1 MPQTYRARRLPRLSG
16 PAAWDALLGPR
27 PLFPALQ
34 GEKKADFAIIG
45 GGFAGL
51 SAARRLLQL
60 APQARIALIEAG
72 QIGQGSQ
79 GRNSGF
85 MIDLPHELTS
95 EDYAGESSSADRRI
109 IQLNRQAIAF
119 AADAVD
125 EYGIPASYFRRDG
138 KVNGA
143 VSDHAHAQNIAY
155 AEHLS
160 SLNEPSEMLDAKA
173 MKDLTGSAYYSSG
186 LFTPGTVML
195 QPAGYI
201 RGLMNGLS
209 RQMAIYE
216 NSPVI
221 DLTRLAQGWSME
233 TAAGRIEA
241 DKVIMAQNGHLES
254 FGFARG
260 RLMHIFLFACMTAE
274 LSQDALRRLGGVECW
289 GVTPS
294 DPMGTTMRRISTAQG
309 GNRIVT
315 RTMAKFLPE
324 MEVTPD
330 QTRRARCMMRD
341 KFDARYPQLADV
353 GMEYVWSGHLCLTRN
368 NVSVT
373 GQLEPDLYAACV
385 DNGLGTTRSTLIG
398 IAAAEAAMGIE
409 SDITRHFAAEPRPPK
424 LPPAPLAKIGANL
437 FLRWK
442 EWRARDE

>member
-16 PAAWDALLGPR
+16 PAAWDVLLGPR
-27 PLFPALQ
+27 PPFPVLQ
-34 GEKKADFAIIG
+34 GREKADFAIIG

-60 APQARIALIEAG
+60 APQAKIALVEAG

-95 EDYAGESSSADRRI
+95 DDYAGESASADHEI
-109 IQLNRQAIAF
+109 IGLNRQAIAF
-119 AADAVD
+119 AAEAVD
-125 EYGIPASYFRRDG
+125 EYGIPEAYFRRDG

-155 AEHLS
+155 ARHLS
-160 SLNEPSEMLDAKA
+160 TLNELSEMLDAQA
-173 MKDLTGSAYYSSG
+173 MKALTGSAYYSSG

-195 QPAGYI
+195 QPAGYV

-209 RQMAIYE
+209 RRVAVYE
-216 NSPVI
+216 NSPVTG
-221 DLTRLAQGWSME
+221 LTRHAQGWSVE
-233 TAAGRIEA
+233 TGAGSVEA
-241 DKVIMAQNGHLES
+241 GKVIMAHNGHLES
-254 FGFARG
+254 FGFARD
-260 RLMHIFLFACMTAE
+260 RLMHIFLFACMTQE
-274 LSQDALRRLGGVECW
+274 LSQDALRRLGGAECW

-309 GNRIVT
+309 GNRIIT
-315 RTMAKFLPE
+315 RTMAKFLPG
-324 MEVTPD
+324 MEVMPA
-330 QTRRARCMMRD
+330 QTVRAERIMRA

-353 GMEYVWSGHLCLTRN
+353 GMDYVWSGHLCLTRN

-373 GQLEPDLYAACV
+373 GELDRDLYAACV

-398 IAAAEAAMGIE
+398 IAAAETAMGVG
-409 SDITRHFAAEPRPPK
+409 SDVTRHFAAEPRPPR
-424 LPPAPLAKIGANL
+424 LPPAPLAKLGANL

>member
-1 MPQTYRARRLPRLSG
+1 MPETYRASRLPKLSG
-16 PAAWDALLGPR
+16 PAAWDVLLGPR
-27 PLFPALQ
+27 PVFPALE
-34 GEKKADFAIIG
+34 GTARADFAIIG

-60 APQARIALIEAG
+60 APQARIALVEAG

-95 EDYAGESSSADRRI
+95 EDYAGASSSADLEITR
-109 IQLNRQAIAF
+109 LNRQAIAF
-119 AADAVD
+119 GAEAVE
-125 EYGIPASYFRRDG
+125 EYAISPAFFRRDG

-143 VSDHAHAQNIAY
+143 VSEHAQAQNVTY
-155 AEHLS
+155 ARHLET
-160 SLNEPSEMLDAKA
+160 LNERSEMLDRKA
-173 MKDLTGSAYYSSG
+173 MKGLTGSDHYNSG
-186 LFTPGTVML
+186 LFTPGAVML
-195 QPAGYI
+195 QPAGYV

-209 RQMAIYE
+209 RQVTIHE

-221 DLTRLAQGWSME
+221 GLTRLEQGWSVE
-233 TAAGRIEA
+233 TNSGRIEA
-241 DKVIMAQNGHLES
+241 QNVIMAHNGHLES
-254 FGFARG
+254 FGFSRG
-260 RLMHIFLFACMTAE
+260 RLMHVFLFASMTEE
-274 LSQDALRRLGGVECW
+274 LSPDALRRLGGAEYW

-309 GNRIVT
+309 GNRVIT

-324 MEVTPD
+324 MAVTPG
-330 QTRRARCMMRD
+330 QTKRAQRIMRR
-341 KFDARYPQLADV
+341 KFDARFPQLADV
-353 GMEYVWSGHLCLTRN
+353 KMEYVWSGHLCMTRN
-368 NVSVT
+368 DVAVT
-373 GQLEPDLYAACV
+373 GELAPGLYSACV
-385 DNGLGTTRSTLIG
+385 DNGLGATRSTLIG
-398 IAAAEAAMGIE
+398 IAAAETALGVE
-409 SDITRHFAAEPRPPK
+409 SDITRHFAAEPQPPR

>member
-1 MPQTYRARRLPRLSG
+1 MPQTFRASRLPRLSG
-16 PAAWDALLGPR
+16 PAAWDVLLGPR
-27 PLFPALQ
+27 PVFPALE
-34 GEKKADFAIIG
+34 GKARADFAIIG

-60 APQARIALIEAG
+60 EPQARIALVEAG
-72 QIGQGSQ
+72 QIGQASQ

-95 EDYAGESSSADRRI
+95 EDYAGASSSADLEI
-109 IQLNRQAIAF
+109 IGLNRQAIAF
-119 AADAVD
+119 GADAVE
-125 EYGIPASYFRRDG
+125 EYGISPAFFRRDG

-143 VSDHAHAQNIAY
+143 VSNHAQAQNIAY
-155 AEHLS
+155 GRHLATLGEH
-160 SLNEPSEMLDAKA
+160 SEMLDKKA
-173 MKDLTGSAYYSSG
+173 MKELTGSGYYNSG

-209 RQMAIYE
+209 RQVTIHE

-221 DLTRLAQGWSME
+221 GLTRLAHGWSVE
-233 TAAGRIEA
+233 TQSGRIEA
-241 DKVIMAQNGHLES
+241 QKVVMAHNGHLES
-254 FGFARG
+254 FGFSRG
-260 RLMHIFLFACMTAE
+260 RLMHVFLFACMTKE
-274 LSQDALRRLGGVECW
+274 LSPEALRRLGGADYW

-324 MEVTPD
+324 MKVTPG
-330 QTRRARCMMRD
+330 QTKRAQRMMRG
-341 KFDARYPQLADV
+341 KFDARFPQLAEVEMD
-353 GMEYVWSGHLCLTRN
+353 YVWSGHLCITRN
-368 NVSVT
+368 DVSVT
-373 GQLEPDLYAACV
+373 GQLAPDLYSACV
-385 DNGLGTTRSTLIG
+385 DNGLGTTRSTLLG
-398 IAAAEAAMGIE
+398 IAAAETALGVE
-409 SDITRHFAAEPRPPK
+409 SDITRHFAIEPAPPK

>member
-1 MPQTYRARRLPRLSG
+1 MPQTYRARWLPRLSG
-16 PAAWDALLGPR
+16 PAAWDTLLGPR
-27 PLFPALQ
+27 PLFPTLE
-34 GEKKADFAIIG
+34 GTEKADFAIIG

-60 APQARIALIEAG
+60 TPQARIALVEAG
-72 QIGQGSQ
+72 QIAQGSQ

-109 IQLNRQAIAF
+109 IALNRQAIAF
-119 AADAVD
+119 AADAVH
-125 EYGIPASYFRRDG
+125 EYGIPAAYFRRDG

-143 VSDHAHAQNIAY
+143 VNDHAHAQNIAY

-160 SLNEPSEMLDAKA
+160 TLNESSEMLDAKA
-173 MKDLTGSAYYSSG
+173 MKELTGSAYYSSG
-186 LFTPGTVML
+186 LFTPGTVMI

-201 RGLMNGLS
+201 RGLMSGLS
-209 RQMAIYE
+209 RQVAIYE
-216 NSPVI
+216 HSPVVG
-221 DLTRLAQGWSME
+221 LTRLARGWSVE

-241 DKVIMAQNGHLES
+241 DKVIMAHNGHLES

-260 RLMHIFLFACMTAE
+260 RLMHIFLFACMTQE
-274 LSQDALRRLGGVECW
+274 LSQDALRRLGGAECW

-294 DPMGTTMRRISTAQG
+294 DPMGTTMRRISAAQG

-315 RTMAKFLPE
+315 RTMAKFLPG
-324 MEVTPD
+324 MEVAPAE
-330 QTRRARCMMRD
+330 TRRAQRMMRD

-373 GQLEPDLYAACV
+373 GELEPGLYAACV
-385 DNGLGTTRSTLIG
+385 DNGLGTTRSTLVG
-398 IAAAEAAMGIE
+398 IAAAETALGIE
-409 SDITRHFAAEPRPPK
+409 SDITRHFAAEAAPSR

>member
-1 MPQTYRARRLPRLSG
+1 MPDTYRASRLPRLSG
-16 PAAWDALLGPR
+16 PPAWDLLLGPR
-27 PLFPALQ
+27 PLFPVLE
-34 GEKKADFAIIG
+34 GRERADFAIIG

-60 APQARIALIEAG
+60 APQARIALVEAG
-72 QIGQGSQ
+72 QIAQGSQ

-95 EDYAGESSSADRRI
+95 EDYAGESSSADLEI
-109 IQLNRQAIAF
+109 TMLNRQAIAF
-119 AADAVD
+119 AAEAVE
-125 EYGIPASYFRRDG
+125 EYAIPPAWFRRDG

-143 VSDHAHAQNIAY
+143 VSDHAHAQNLAY
-155 AEHLS
+155 ARHLETLSEH
-160 SLNEPSEMLDAKA
+160 SEMLDRKA
-173 MKDLTGSAYYSSG
+173 MKELTGSGHYNSG

-209 RQMAIYE
+209 RQAAIYE
-216 NSPVI
+216 NSPVVA
-221 DLTRLAQGWSME
+221 LTRLAQGWSVE
-233 TAAGRIEA
+233 TPSGQIEA
-241 DKVIMAQNGHLES
+241 QKVIMAHNGHLES
-254 FGFARG
+254 FGFSRG
-260 RLMHIFLFACMTAE
+260 RLMHVFLFACMTEE
-274 LSQDALRRLGGVECW
+274 LSQDALRRLGGAEYW

-294 DPMGTTMRRISTAQG
+294 DPMGTTMRRISSAQG

-315 RTMAKFLPE
+315 RTMAKFLPG
-324 MEVTPD
+324 MKVTPG
-330 QTRRARCMMRD
+330 QTRRAQRIMRG
-341 KFDARYPQLADV
+341 KFDARFPQLADV

-373 GQLEPDLYAACV
+373 GRLEPGLYAACV

-398 IAAAEAAMGIE
+398 IAAAETAMGLE
-409 SDITRHFAAEPRPPK
+409 SDITRHFAAEPCPPK